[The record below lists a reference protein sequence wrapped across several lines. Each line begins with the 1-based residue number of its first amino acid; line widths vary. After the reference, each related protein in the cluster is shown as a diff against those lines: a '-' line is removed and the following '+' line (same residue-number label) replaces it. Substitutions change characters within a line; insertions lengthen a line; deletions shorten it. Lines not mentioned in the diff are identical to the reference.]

1 MKSER
6 DPSQALQVSR
16 LRKDAVGLW
25 GVLFM
30 TMATAA
36 PITAMVGNVPI
47 AVGFGN
53 GANAPAG
60 YMVATVLLTLFSVG
74 YVEMAKHITS
84 TGAFYGFISH
94 GLGRVVGLASGVAV
108 TWTYMI
114 FEAALVG
121 IFAFF
126 CADLLGSLLGLR
138 VDWIFLAA
146 LMLLVN
152 GILCH
157 FDIELTSRVL
167 GIALVLEI
175 AMLLLMA
182 VAVLFHGGGTQ
193 GMSWESINPVNA
205 FKAAEGI
212 PKATAG
218 IGLFFAFW
226 SWVGFE
232 SSAMYGEESRNPKKI
247 IPQATMISVIGIGA
261 LYTFVSWMAIAGT
274 GAAESVRLAQNP
286 ATGSE
291 IFFTPTRV
299 LLGDWAVIVFKILLI
314 SGSFACGMAFHNC
327 AARYS
332 FALGRE
338 KLFAVFGSTVG
349 RSHEI
354 HGSPYIASFVQ
365 TLFAS
370 TLVLVFW
377 LMGKDP
383 YADLYA
389 VLAILGTMAIMI
401 VQTLCAFS
409 VIAYFHFGGNES
421 KRHAHWFKTFVA
433 PLIGGVGMIYVTHL
447 LWINKEFAAG
457 DSATSLLF
465 RLIPWLVAASFLT
478 GACIALYFKYFDKD
492 KYDIIG
498 RIVLK

>member
-1 MKSER
+1 MAAAHKACPGS
-6 DPSQALQVSR
+6 PSTPSMHSRQPKEFPR
-16 LRKDAVGLW
+16 LRRGLVCFLPS
-25 GVLFM
+25 GPGSGLNFS
-30 TMATAA
+30 
-36 PITAMVGNVPI
+36 PCMVN
-47 AVGFGN
+47 N
-53 GANAPAG
+53 RE
-60 YMVATVLLTLFSVG
+60 T
-74 YVEMAKHITS
+74 
-84 TGAFYGFISH
+84 
-94 GLGRVVGLASGVAV
+94 R
-108 TWTYMI
+108 
-114 FEAALVG
+114 
-121 IFAFF
+121 
-126 CADLLGSLLGLR
+126 
-138 VDWIFLAA
+138 
-146 LMLLVN
+146 
-152 GILCH
+152 
-157 FDIELTSRVL
+157 
-167 GIALVLEI
+167 
-175 AMLLLMA
+175 
-182 VAVLFHGGGTQ
+182 
-193 GMSWESINPVNA
+193 
-205 FKAAEGI
+205 
-212 PKATAG
+212 
-218 IGLFFAFW
+218 
-226 SWVGFE
+226 
-232 SSAMYGEESRNPKKI
+232 KKI
-247 IPQATMISVIGIGA
+247 IPQATMISLIGIGA

-409 VIAYFHFGGNES
+409 VIAY
-421 KRHAHWFKTFVA
+421 
-433 PLIGGVGMIYVTHL
+433 
-447 LWINKEFAAG
+447 
-457 DSATSLLF
+457 
-465 RLIPWLVAASFLT
+465 
-478 GACIALYFKYFDKD
+478 
-492 KYDIIG
+492 
-498 RIVLK
+498 